1 MKTTTLKFPSGEFTH
16 TELAA
21 FNNKTN
27 QQVWQAYAEA
37 RKTGQII
44 AAPVPERK
52 NDGKGKPSLVWVVN
66 PNYVA
71 PVVVVTAPADGTTA
85 ATIPPAV
92 APVAVDPAVA
102 AKEAAD
108 KKAAKDAA
116 RLTKQAEKEAAKA
129 LKAKEKADKKAAKLA
144 EKAAAAAAALA
155 NAQPVTVAAAAPAAE
170 PVTTVE
176 VKPTEIVSVPAASAP
191 AIELNPSTP
200 ALEPAAPATAPVAET
215 PVFVVNAVT
224 ATAPA
229 ATGDKPVTVNGQ
241 PIAEIRDT
249 TFACPVCQGKI
260 LAGNTANGVMVWC
273 PAGPD
278 TCKSAENPFGHG
290 NNEKAA
296 FEILTAK
303 WGFAM
308 AGSR

>member
-1 MKTTTLKFPSGEFTH
+1 MTLNETKTMKTTTLNFPSGEFTH

-21 FNNKTN
+21 HNGKTN

-44 AAPVPERK
+44 PAPVPERK
-52 NDGKGKPSLVWVVN
+52 IAGKGKPSLVWVVN

-71 PVVVVTAPADGTTA
+71 PVVVVTAPADGTAA
-85 ATIPPAV
+85 ATITPAA
-92 APVAVDPAVA
+92 APVTVDPAVA
-102 AKEAAD
+102 AAEKLA
-108 KKAAKDAA
+108 KQQAKDAA
-116 RLTKQAEKEAAKA
+116 RLAKQAEKDAAKA

-155 NAQPVTVAAAAPAAE
+155 NAQPITVAAAAPA
-170 PVTTVE
+170 V
-176 VKPTEIVSVPAASAP
+176 
-191 AIELNPSTP
+191 ELNPSTP
-200 ALEPAAPATAPVAET
+200 ALETVAPAAAPAVESAA
-215 PVFVVNAVT
+215 FVVNAVV

-229 ATGDKPVTVNGQ
+229 ALAEKPVTVNGQ

-308 AGSR
+308 AGGSR